1 MFSIIHLL
9 LFSLILIITQVSTEN
24 QFGKPITCYI
34 KFEREETRHPKSNTV
49 IGYGYENAHVTV
61 YETAERESCEKIG
74 CTCFSY
80 KGVCSRLSRGSNH
93 HSRCTSDDIS
103 KGTIKWHHGW
113 TSTAKCQQMG
123 QEPQT
128 YLQLTCCHTDRCNNQ
143 LENVINYAIPQEIDQ
158 LPNLHEYQVPE
169 SASTISENHP
179 AQHYNHY
186 IQESSTS
193 SWHETYKPPQMYNE
207 PRATYNRY
215 VDHSTTTRLVE
226 TPKPS
231 RLYKNEVRNLTTSY
245 FPTTPRPDEV
255 NNKCSLNNKAL
266 ISSSLSSL
274 MICFSLVFCFCF
286 I

>member
-9 LFSLILIITQVSTEN
+9 LFSLILIVTQVSTEN
-24 QFGKPITCYI
+24 QFGKPITCYT
-34 KFEREETRHPKSNTV
+34 KFEREETRDPKSNTLL
-49 IGYGYENAHVTV
+49 GYGYENAHITV
-61 YETAERESCEKIG
+61 HETAERESCEKVG

-80 KGVCSRLSRGSNH
+80 KGVCSRPLRGSTH
-93 HSRCTSDDIS
+93 HSRCTPDDIS

-113 TSTAKCQQMG
+113 TSAAKCQQMG

-143 LENVINYAIPQEIDQ
+143 MEQVITYAIPQETVQ
-158 LPNLHEYQVPE
+158 LPNLHEHQAPE
-169 SASTISENHP
+169 SASISENHP
-179 AQHYNHY
+179 PPQYNHY
-186 IQESSTS
+186 AQESSTPR
-193 SWHETYKPPQMYNE
+193 WHETYKPPQMYNE
-207 PRATYNRY
+207 PRTTYY
-215 VDHSTTTRLVE
+215 KYIDHSTTSRLVE

-231 RLYKNEVRNLTTSY
+231 QLYKYDVRNLTTSY
-245 FPTTPRPDEV
+245 VPSTPRPNEV